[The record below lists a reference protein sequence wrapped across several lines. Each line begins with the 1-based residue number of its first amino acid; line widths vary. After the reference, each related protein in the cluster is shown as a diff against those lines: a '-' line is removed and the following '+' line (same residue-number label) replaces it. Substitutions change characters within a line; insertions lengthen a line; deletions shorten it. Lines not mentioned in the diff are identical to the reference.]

1 LILIHEL
8 GHFFL
13 ARRSDVRV
21 ETFSIGFGPTFA
33 KFKRG
38 ETEYKLAPFPLG
50 GYVKMTGED
59 PDEEGVKDDP
69 RSFANKSVWT
79 KIKIVAAGPITNV
92 IFAFIL
98 MPIVFMI
105 GRMEPAYLS
114 EAPVLM
120 GVKGDSSAYTAGLR
134 EGDLIRT
141 VNGKKVETWNELQ
154 KQIVIS
160 VGQVLNLGFER
171 EGRELNADVKVESM
185 PEFKAGYIGVEPNF
199 FIGNSAVVDQVTAN
213 GPAAK
218 AGMEKGDKI
227 VAISGVKVDGWME
240 MAKMIH
246 ESNGNELN
254 VTIERGEKSLDL
266 KVLPE
271 FNKDAQRWVIGV
283 VKGLKSSEMPMKK
296 RRYGFIGSIKEGT
309 AECANLLGL
318 TFKVLERLFTGQLS
332 YKSLGGPIQIAQA
345 SMAAAK
351 YGIAEFI
358 YFVAFLSIQLGIL
371 NLLPIP
377 VLDGGHILF
386 CGIEGVI
393 RRQIP
398 TRIRSI
404 AQYIGLILI
413 LGLMLLVT
421 LNDVDS
427 VWGIKKL
434 LFKII
439 GK

>member
-1 LILIHEL
+1 
-8 GHFFL
+8 
-13 ARRSDVRV
+13 
-21 ETFSIGFGPTFA
+21 
-33 KFKRG
+33 
-38 ETEYKLAPFPLG
+38 
-50 GYVKMTGED
+50 
-59 PDEEGVKDDP
+59 
-69 RSFANKSVWT
+69 
-79 KIKIVAAGPITNV
+79 
-92 IFAFIL
+92 
-98 MPIVFMI
+98 
-105 GRMEPAYLS
+105 
-114 EAPVLM
+114 
-120 GVKGDSSAYTAGLR
+120 
-134 EGDLIRT
+134 
-141 VNGKKVETWNELQ
+141 
-154 KQIVIS
+154 
-160 VGQVLNLGFER
+160 
-171 EGRELNADVKVESM
+171 
-185 PEFKAGYIGVEPNF
+185 
-199 FIGNSAVVDQVTAN
+199 
-213 GPAAK
+213 
-218 AGMEKGDKI
+218 
-227 VAISGVKVDGWME
+227 
-240 MAKMIH
+240 
-246 ESNGNELN
+246 
-254 VTIERGEKSLDL
+254 
-266 KVLPE
+266 
-271 FNKDAQRWVIGV
+271 
-283 VKGLKSSEMPMKK
+283 MKK